1 MEKSTI
7 ALLAGVWA
15 IENNKRLCDATYVYD
30 IFGSAEKISFAEA
43 AELLR
48 EEAEQRLD
56 LKNEK
61 GEVILCP

>member
-15 IENNKRLCDATYVYD
+15 IENNKRLCDATYAYD
-30 IFGSAEKISFAEA
+30 IFGSVEKISFTEA

-56 LKNEK
+56 LENEK